1 MQEVTT
7 RLHACSIERLWKNN
21 VFACGTYE
29 LNEAEKVRVG
39 EIVVFEGTRLI
50 STTTCE
56 SGVLD
61 MKYAK
66 SKLCVALSHGAL
78 LIFSVDTA
86 KEYGEVG
93 LDLLSTETSAS
104 LEDEGLFLSVDI
116 DLRLSETCWSVRTLL
131 TVSTQVGSVLVYAY
145 NPSAAADTSGTL
157 ALTRRVP
164 SAHTMLGEDMPA
176 WIAFFNPHTSKRVVS
191 GGDDMVMKV
200 WDLPEVDEEEGD
212 ADNDDLSSLP
222 SLIPVSLSRNRHTAG
237 VTSGQWHPVHGDIF
251 ATGSYDEYVRVWD
264 QGNVA
269 APLLELHTGSTLF
282 GTLLCILPCSFV
294 IFCDL
299 SLYSTVQVVTC
310 W

>member
-7 RLHACSIERLWKNN
+7 RLHACSIERLWKDSI
-21 VFACGTYE
+21 FACGTYE
-29 LNEAEKVRVG
+29 LNEAEKVRDG
-39 EIVVFEGTRLI
+39 EIVVFEGTRMI

-61 MKYAK
+61 MKYAR
-66 SKLCVALSHGAL
+66 SKLCVALSQGSL

-86 KEYGEVG
+86 SECSEEG

-131 TVSTQVGSVLVYAY
+131 TVSTQVGSVLIYAY
-145 NPSAAADTSGTL
+145 NPAAAADTGVSL
-157 ALTRRVP
+157 SLTFRVP

-176 WIAFFNPHTSKRVVS
+176 WIAFFNPHTSQRVVS

-212 ADNDDLSSLP
+212 ADNDDLSCLP

-237 VTSGQWHPVHGDIF
+237 VTSGQWHPVYGDIF

-269 APLLELHTGSTLF
+269 SPLLELPTGNYI
-282 GTLLCILPCSFV
+282 LLIAVLILPFSVHFHC
-294 IFCDL
+294 IQQGL
-299 SLYSTVQVVTC
+299 K
-310 W
+310 